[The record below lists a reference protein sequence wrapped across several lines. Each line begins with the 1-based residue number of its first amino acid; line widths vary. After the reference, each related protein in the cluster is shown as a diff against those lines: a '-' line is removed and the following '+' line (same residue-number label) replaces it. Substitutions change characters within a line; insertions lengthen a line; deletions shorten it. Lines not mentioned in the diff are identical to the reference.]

1 MESRRFRLRSLAV
14 NVYLPTLCFAFGEG
28 LVLPVLPLF
37 ARELGASLAMV
48 GLVVTLRGIGA
59 LTADLPAGVLVS
71 RFGGRT
77 AMLVSAAW
85 AAAAALLVAFAQSD
99 DQLAALL
106 FVAGIGWSMWLVS
119 RLAYVSDNVPSE
131 YRGRALA
138 LVGGVHRAGV
148 FAGPV
153 AGGLIADAFGLR
165 AAFLAQAVAAALAG
179 AAVLAYREPTAPPV
193 RQRGPAHARIVATLQ
208 RHRRDFL
215 TAGFVAVSLVV
226 VREARQLLVP
236 LWGDHVGLGVAE
248 IGFVMGLGSAL
259 DMTLFLPVGFVM
271 DRWGRK
277 WTIVPSLLLLG
288 LGSVLLTLT
297 SNFPTLLAVGLLF
310 GWGNGLGSGAV
321 MTLGSDL
328 APRANSGEFLGV
340 WRFVS
345 DLGRVAGPTF
355 VGGVAQAGSLAAASL
370 VAGFVAWLGAA
381 VMLFFVAETLRRA
394 DVVVPVANEDER
406 T

>member
-179 AAVLAYREPTAPPV
+179 AAVLAYREPAAPPV

-248 IGFVMGLGSAL
+248 IGFVMGVGSAL

-310 GWGNGLGSGAV
+310 GLGNGLGSGAV

-355 VGGVAQAGSLAAASL
+355 VGGVAQTGSLAAASL

-381 VMLFFVAETLRRA
+381 VMLLFVAETLRRA
-394 DVVVPVANEDER
+394 DVVVPVADEDER
-406 T
+406 P

>member
-1 MESRRFRLRSLAV
+1 MPARQFRLRSLAI

-37 ARELGASLAMV
+37 AKELGASLAMV
-48 GLVVTLRGIGA
+48 GAVVTLRGIGA

-71 RFGGRT
+71 RFGGRA

-85 AAAAALLVAFAQSD
+85 ASATALLAAFARSD
-99 DQLAALL
+99 EELAGLL
-106 FVAGIGWSMWLVS
+106 FLAGIGWSIWLVS
-119 RLAYVSDNVPSE
+119 RLAYVSDNVPNE

-148 FAGPV
+148 FLGPV
-153 AGGLIADAFGLR
+153 AGGLTADAFGLR
-165 AAFLAQAVAAALAG
+165 AAFLAQAAAAALAG
-179 AAVLAYREPTAPPV
+179 AAVLAYREPSAPLV
-193 RQRGPAHARIVATLQ
+193 REHGPAHARIVATLR

-226 VREARQLLVP
+226 VREGRQLLVP
-236 LWGDHVGLGVAE
+236 LWGDHIGLGVAE
-248 IGFVMGLGSAL
+248 IGFVMGVGSAI
-259 DMTLFLPVGFVM
+259 DMTLFLPVGYVM

-277 WTIVPSLLLLG
+277 WTIVPSLSLLG
-288 LGSVLLTLT
+288 LAAALLPFT
-297 SNFPTLLAVGLLF
+297 SSFPALLAVGVLS
-310 GWGNGLGSGAV
+310 GAGNGLGSGAV

-355 VGGVAQAGSLAAASL
+355 VGGVAQAGSLAAASVVTGL
-370 VAGFVAWLGAA
+370 VAWTGAA
-381 VMLFFVAETLRRA
+381 VMLLLVAETLRRA
-394 DVVVPVANEDER
+394 DFAAPLAERDE
-406 T
+406 TP